1 MWMAE
6 LPFTEYLESA
16 VPTTG
21 RLYEHASRRFRPNQP
36 ALPDGADNIK
46 DRGEQEQNGEYGT
59 KQKLGGDQFTH
70 KVSLKDE
77 KNRYRPD
84 NPFA

>member
-6 LPFTEYLESA
+6 LLFTEYLERA
-16 VPTTG
+16 VDAAR
-21 RLYEHASRRFRPNQP
+21 RLSDDASPGLRPNQP

-46 DRGEQEQNGEYGT
+46 DRAKQEQNGEHGT
-59 KQKLGGDQFTH
+59 KQKLGGDQLTH

-84 NPFA
+84 NSFA